1 MVSDRT
7 TGNPLSAGSLSLFMA
22 TALPRGESSKLK
34 NGTEAIALAVHAGML
49 AVGFRLVG
57 LGEDERIGE
66 CAAVLS
72 FTSPDAHGATKF
84 TDFNTQTLIEAYAD
98 AENPNPLP
106 TSWNASS
113 LYTFRYKHAQSA
125 MDYHINVHKLGG
137 KAAVSAIAI
146 GDDRPKNFDVTTK
159 DYLSE
164 SMLPLSIPEDMSTE
178 DAAKKLMDLF
188 ISSGRLN
195 DLSAELKLKVIQKLA
210 PSLQKAG
217 YEEDS
222 GASNSR
228 NGSTREDN
236 STPRPNNPPNPRQPQ
251 DPEPA
256 RPYPFNDPL
265 AVPRQ
270 PGRPLPE
277 PMPGFEDE
285 YEVNR
290 PLRGGLRDDR
300 YPIGI
305 GQDDLYPQ
313 GLGPNDPLRPH
324 LGGGLPRP
332 GGGFGGGMHPTFD
345 DPLFRGQGGQ
355 GGYDPS
361 APPGARYD
369 PVGPGGTPR
378 DNRGAGPRFPGG
390 GGFGGP
396 PNPFG
401 GFGGNDFI

>member
-22 TALPRGESSKLK
+22 TALPRGDSSKLK

-57 LGEDERIGE
+57 LGENERIGE
-66 CAAVLS
+66 CAAFLS
-72 FTSPDAHGATKF
+72 LASPDTHISTKF
-84 TDFNTQTLIEAYAD
+84 TVLDTQTLIEAYAD

-106 TSWNASS
+106 TTWNATS

-210 PSLQKAG
+210 PSLQKVG
-217 YEEDS
+217 YEEES
-222 GASNSR
+222 GASNSQ
-228 NGSTREDN
+228 NGPTRDDN
-236 STPRPNNPPNPRQPQ
+236 STPRPTNPPNPRQPQ

-256 RPYPFNDPL
+256 RPYPFDDPL

-285 YEVNR
+285 YEVHR
-290 PLRGGLRDDR
+290 PPRGGLRDDR
-300 YPIGI
+300 YPVGI
-305 GQDDLYPQ
+305 GHDDLYPQ

-332 GGGFGGGMHPTFD
+332 GDGFGGGMHPTFD

-369 PVGPGGTPR
+369 PVGPGGAPR
-378 DNRGAGPRFPGG
+378 DNRGGGPRFPGG

-396 PNPFG
+396 PNAFG

>member
-1 MVSDRT
+1 M
-7 TGNPLSAGSLSLFMA
+7 
-22 TALPRGESSKLK
+22 E
-34 NGTEAIALAVHAGML
+34 
-49 AVGFRLVG
+49 
-57 LGEDERIGE
+57 
-66 CAAVLS
+66 
-72 FTSPDAHGATKF
+72 
-84 TDFNTQTLIEAYAD
+84 
-98 AENPNPLP
+98 
-106 TSWNASS
+106 
-113 LYTFRYKHAQSA
+113 
-125 MDYHINVHKLGG
+125 YHINVHKLGG

-146 GDDRPKNFDVTTK
+146 GDDKPKNFDVTIK
-159 DYLSE
+159 EYLSE
-164 SMLPLSIPEDMSTE
+164 SMLPLSIPEDTSTE
-178 DAAKKLMDLF
+178 DAAKKLGDLF
-188 ISSGRLN
+188 ISVGRLN
-195 DLSAELKLKVIQKLA
+195 DLGALLKIKVIQKLA

-217 YEEDS
+217 CEDNDT
-222 GASNSR
+222 SNSNDR
-228 NGSTREDN
+228 PARDDN
-236 STPRPNNPPNPRQPQ
+236 STPRPNHPPNPRQPQ

-277 PMPGFEDE
+277 PIPGFEDE

-290 PLRGGLRDDR
+290 PARGGLRDDR
-300 YPIGI
+300 YPVGI
-305 GQDDLYPQ
+305 GHNDLYPP

-324 LGGGLPRP
+324 LGPGIPRP

-355 GGYDPS
+355 GGYDPM

-369 PVGPGGTPR
+369 PIGPGGAPR
-378 DNRGAGPRFPGG
+378 DNRGGGPRFPGG

>member
-1 MVSDRT
+1 
-7 TGNPLSAGSLSLFMA
+7 
-22 TALPRGESSKLK
+22 
-34 NGTEAIALAVHAGML
+34 
-49 AVGFRLVG
+49 
-57 LGEDERIGE
+57 
-66 CAAVLS
+66 
-72 FTSPDAHGATKF
+72 
-84 TDFNTQTLIEAYAD
+84 
-98 AENPNPLP
+98 
-106 TSWNASS
+106 
-113 LYTFRYKHAQSA
+113 
-125 MDYHINVHKLGG
+125 MDYHVNVHKLGG

-146 GDDRPKNFDVTTK
+146 GDDKPKNFDVTTK
-159 DYLSE
+159 EYLSE
-164 SMLPLSIPEDMSTE
+164 SMLPLSISEDMSTE
-178 DAAKKLMDLF
+178 DAAKKLLDLF

-195 DLSAELKLKVIQKLA
+195 DLGALLKISVIQKLA
-210 PSLQKAG
+210 PSLQKPG
-217 YEEDS
+217 YEENS
-222 GASNSR
+222 GASRTANR
-228 NGSTREDN
+228 DDD
-236 STPRPNNPPNPRQPQ
+236 STPRPSHPPNPRQPQ

-290 PLRGGLRDDR
+290 PPRGGLRDDR
-300 YPIGI
+300 YPVGI
-305 GQDDLYPQ
+305 GHDDLYPQ

-332 GGGFGGGMHPTFD
+332 GGGLGGGMHPTFD

-369 PVGPGGTPR
+369 PIGPGGAPR
-378 DNRGAGPRFPGG
+378 DNRGGMGPRFPGG

>member
-1 MVSDRT
+1 MMVSDRT
-7 TGNPLSAGSLSLFMA
+7 TGNPLSAGSLALFMA
-22 TALPRGESSKLK
+22 TALPRGEDGKLK
-34 NGTEAIALAVHAGML
+34 NGTEAVALAVHAGML

-57 LGEDERIGE
+57 VGEDEKTGE
-66 CAAVLS
+66 YMKDADLHIYPMLYS
-72 FTSPDAHGATKF
+72 YTPDPPA
-84 TDFNTQTLIEAYAD
+84 QTLIESYAD

-106 TSWNASS
+106 KTWNASG
-113 LYTFRYKHAQSA
+113 LLTFRYKHAQSA
-125 MDYHINVHKLGG
+125 MDYHVNVHKLGG

-146 GDDRPKNFDVTTK
+146 GDDRPKNFDVTTRE
-159 DYLSE
+159 YLSE

-178 DAAKKLMDLF
+178 DAAKKLLDLF

-195 DLSAELKLKVIQKLA
+195 DLGSLLKISVIQKLA
-210 PSLQKAG
+210 PSLQKPG
-217 YEEDS
+217 YEDS
-222 GASNSR
+222 GA
-228 NGSTREDN
+228 TRTANRDDD
-236 STPRPNNPPNPRQPQ
+236 STPRPSQPNPRQPQ

-256 RPYPFNDPL
+256 RPYPFSDPL

-290 PLRGGLRDDR
+290 PPRGGLRDDR
-300 YPIGI
+300 YPVGI
-305 GQDDLYPQ
+305 GHDDLYPQ

-369 PVGPGGTPR
+369 PIGPGGAPR
-378 DNRGAGPRFPGG
+378 DNRGGAGPRFPGG
-390 GGFGGP
+390 GSFGGP

>member
-1 MVSDRT
+1 MVADRT

-57 LGEDERIGE
+57 VGEDER
-66 CAAVLS
+66 
-72 FTSPDAHGATKF
+72 
-84 TDFNTQTLIEAYAD
+84 IEAYAD

-106 TSWNASS
+106 ATWNASS
-113 LYTFRYKHAQSA
+113 LYTFCYKHAQSA
-125 MDYHINVHKLGG
+125 MDYHINVHKLGS

-146 GDDRPKNFDVTTK
+146 GDDRPKNFDVTTTE
-159 DYLSE
+159 YLSD

-195 DLSAELKLKVIQKLA
+195 DLSAELKLKIIQKLA

-217 YEEDS
+217 FEDS
-222 GASNSR
+222 GASNSQ
-228 NGSTREDN
+228 NGPAPDGN
-236 STPRPNNPPNPRQPQ
+236 STPRPANLPNPRQPQ

-270 PGRPLPE
+270 PGRSLPE
-277 PMPGFEDE
+277 PMPGFDDE
-285 YEVNR
+285 YEVNG
-290 PLRGGLRDDR
+290 PQRGGLRDGH
-300 YPIGI
+300 YPVGI
-305 GQDDLYPQ
+305 GHDDLYPQ

-324 LGGGLPRP
+324 LGGGLPGP

-378 DNRGAGPRFPGG
+378 DNRGGGPRFPG

>member
-1 MVSDRT
+1 MVADTT

-22 TALPRGESSKLK
+22 TALPRGEDSKLK

-57 LGEDERIGE
+57 LGEDVKTE
-66 CAAVLS
+66 
-72 FTSPDAHGATKF
+72 AH
-84 TDFNTQTLIEAYAD
+84 AD

-106 TSWNASS
+106 TTWNASS
-113 LYTFRYKHAQSA
+113 LCTFRYAHAQSA
-125 MDYHINVHKLGG
+125 MEYHINVHKLGG

-146 GDDRPKNFDVTTK
+146 GDDKPKNFDVTTEE
-159 DYLSE
+159 YLSE
-164 SMLPLSIPEDMSTE
+164 SMLPLSIPEDTSTE
-178 DAAKKLMDLF
+178 DAAKKLGDLF

-195 DLSAELKLKVIQKLA
+195 DLGALLKIKVIQKLA

-217 YEEDS
+217 YEDNDT
-222 GASNSR
+222 SNSNDR
-228 NGSTREDN
+228 PARDDN
-236 STPRPNNPPNPRQPQ
+236 STPRPTHPPNPRQPQ

-265 AVPRQ
+265 AIPRQ

-290 PLRGGLRDDR
+290 PARGGLRDDR
-300 YPIGI
+300 YPVGI
-305 GQDDLYPQ
+305 GHDDLYPP

-324 LGGGLPRP
+324 LGPGIPRP

-355 GGYDPS
+355 GGYDPM

-369 PVGPGGTPR
+369 PIGPGGAPR
-378 DNRGAGPRFPGG
+378 DNRSGGPRFPGG

-396 PNPFG
+396 PNPFN

>member
-34 NGTEAIALAVHAGML
+34 SGTEAIALAVHAGML

-57 LGEDERIGE
+57 VGEDER
-66 CAAVLS
+66 
-72 FTSPDAHGATKF
+72 T
-84 TDFNTQTLIEAYAD
+84 D

-106 TSWNASS
+106 ATWNASS

-125 MDYHINVHKLGG
+125 MDYHINVHRLGS

-159 DYLSE
+159 EYLSE
-164 SMLPLSIPEDMSTE
+164 SMLPLSIPEDQSTE
-178 DAAKKLMDLF
+178 DAAKTLMDLF

-195 DLSAELKLKVIQKLA
+195 DLGALLKMKVIQKLA

-222 GASNSR
+222 
-228 NGSTREDN
+228 STRDAPTRDDN
-236 STPRPNNPPNPRQPQ
+236 STPRPTNPPNPRQPQ

-277 PMPGFEDE
+277 PIPGFEDE

-290 PLRGGLRDDR
+290 PARGGLRDDR
-300 YPIGI
+300 YPVGI
-305 GQDDLYPQ
+305 GHDDLYPP

-324 LGGGLPRP
+324 LGPSIPRP

-355 GGYDPS
+355 GGYDPM

-369 PVGPGGTPR
+369 PVGPGGAPR
-378 DNRGAGPRFPGG
+378 DNRGGGPRFPGG
-390 GGFGGP
+390 GLGGP

>member
-1 MVSDRT
+1 
-7 TGNPLSAGSLSLFMA
+7 
-22 TALPRGESSKLK
+22 
-34 NGTEAIALAVHAGML
+34 
-49 AVGFRLVG
+49 
-57 LGEDERIGE
+57 
-66 CAAVLS
+66 
-72 FTSPDAHGATKF
+72 
-84 TDFNTQTLIEAYAD
+84 
-98 AENPNPLP
+98 
-106 TSWNASS
+106 
-113 LYTFRYKHAQSA
+113 

-146 GDDRPKNFDVTTK
+146 GDDRPKNFDVTTRE
-159 DYLSE
+159 YLSE
-164 SMLPLSIPEDMSTE
+164 SMLPLSIPEEMSTE

-195 DLSAELKLKVIQKLA
+195 DLGALLKIKVIQKLA
-210 PSLQKAG
+210 PSLQKTG
-217 YEEDS
+217 YEEDG
-222 GASNSR
+222 GASNTQATPAR
-228 NGSTREDN
+228 DDN

-290 PLRGGLRDDR
+290 PPRGGLRDDR
-300 YPIGI
+300 YPVGI
-305 GQDDLYPQ
+305 GHDDLYPQ

-355 GGYDPS
+355 GGYDPM

-369 PVGPGGTPR
+369 PIGPGGAPR
-378 DNRGAGPRFPGG
+378 DNRGGGPRFPGG

-396 PNPFG
+396 PNPPNPFG